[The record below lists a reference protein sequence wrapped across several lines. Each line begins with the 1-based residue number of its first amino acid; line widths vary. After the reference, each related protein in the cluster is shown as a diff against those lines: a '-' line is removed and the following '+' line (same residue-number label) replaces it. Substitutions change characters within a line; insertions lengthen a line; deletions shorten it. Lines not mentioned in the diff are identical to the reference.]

1 MILSDEGPRTIVIT
15 LGAET
20 FPEAKSLP
28 GSEAFRNADQA
39 FSEYML
45 SPEGF
50 NVPFNNFL
58 SFFDSEYEP
67 DRLDIAITSFI
78 EQASLQIKQTGA
90 PVRNL
95 FIHYVGHGIFD
106 EHHIY
111 SLALRS
117 TREKNR
123 SFSAL
128 RLNAFITTIN
138 SLSGDL
144 RKFIII
150 DACFSGEALRY
161 AQSSSIEETLKREI
175 EKSPNIGTAY
185 FCSSSADR
193 VSRINPD
200 KKTTVFS
207 RALISALWE
216 GTDSNANKLLSL
228 NEICSITRNYIS
240 IHEEGQSV
248 VLPEVH
254 SPNWS
259 KGNIADDRIFLNNP
273 KSAITKREEE
283 HNRERAARRQA
294 IEQQRALKA
303 TELERE
309 REHERRKEQEIRRK
323 FEEEWRIRD
332 EQRKTEE
339 QRKKVEI
346 ETSGFTAEELVLQ
359 KEAKKLVT
367 DEIDHTKL
375 VAWLRM
381 LASQHDAH
389 LGSLS
394 QYLENLRKQH
404 INQKQES
411 DGWWEDYMAHSKAGR
426 QSIADIKKERW
437 LQEHDK
443 LRSLNK
449 LISDCQ
455 HLMRIESLKFKNI
468 TNMFENIDRLKI
480 MMNDSRRV
488 SIAGPAGTWESYF
501 EELQKRA
508 VKKLEQRIIIEKLI
522 SKLWRTTRI
531 VIVVVVIIFMLF
543 FIGTFRG

>member
-1 MILSDEGPRTIVIT
+1 MILNDEGPRTIVIT

-20 FPEAKSLP
+20 FPEAKSLTA
-28 GSEAFRNADQA
+28 SEAFRNADQA

-50 NVPFNNFL
+50 NVPFKNFF

-67 DRLDIAITSFI
+67 DRLDVAITSLI
-78 EQASLQIKQTGA
+78 EQTYLQLKQAGTPA
-90 PVRNL
+90 RNL
-95 FIHYVGHGIFD
+95 IIHYVGHGIFD
-106 EHHIY
+106 EHHTY

-138 SLSGDL
+138 SLSVDL

-175 EKSPNIGTAY
+175 DKARNIGTAY

-207 RALISALWE
+207 RALTSAFWE
-216 GTDSNANKLLSL
+216 GTGSNVNKLLSL
-228 NEICSITRNYIS
+228 NDICSLTRNYIS
-240 IHEEGQSV
+240 THEEGLSV

-259 KGNIADDRIFLNNP
+259 QGNIADDPIFLNNP

-294 IEQQRALKA
+294 IEHQRASKA
-303 TELERE
+303 IELERE

-323 FEEEWRIRD
+323 SEEEWRIRD

-339 QRKKVEI
+339 QRKKFEI
-346 ETSGFTAEELVLQ
+346 ETSGFTAEELDLQ
-359 KEAKKLVT
+359 KEAKKFIT
-367 DEIDHTKL
+367 DEIDRNKL
-375 VAWLRM
+375 IAWLKM
-381 LASQHDAH
+381 LASQHYAH

-394 QYLENLRKQH
+394 QHLENLRKKH
-404 INQKQES
+404 IYQKQES
-411 DGWWEDYMAHSKAGR
+411 DGWWEDYMVHSKAGR

-437 LQEHDK
+437 SQEYDK

-455 HLMRIESLKFKNI
+455 HRMRIESLKVENI
-468 TNMFENIDRLKI
+468 TNMCQNIDRLKAI
-480 MMNDSRRV
+480 MNDSRRV

-501 EELQKRA
+501 DELQKRA
-508 VKKLEQRIIIEKLI
+508 VKKLEQRISLENFI
-522 SKLWRTTRI
+522 SKLWRTAGIAT
-531 VIVVVVIIFMLF
+531 VVVVVIFMVF
-543 FIGTFRG
+543 VIGTSKG